1 MGITLDDIAKLE
13 SDNLGVDEGI
23 DDLIK
28 QQRANDQSKIAL
40 IIVWAFVAMI
50 FAIFLI
56 VTFNLGPV
64 QSCQSEDCA
73 QGRWQEPAT
82 FLLTMVSSVML
93 PIVTLVLGYY
103 FGTEKKT

>member
-1 MGITLDDIAKLE
+1 MSLTLEDIAKLE
-13 SDNLGVDEGI
+13 SDNLGVDQGV

-28 QQRANDQSKIAL
+28 QQRANDQSRIAL

-50 FAIFLI
+50 SAIFLI
-56 VTFNLGPV
+56 VAFNLGSA
-64 QSCQSEDCA
+64 QSCQGGDCA
-73 QGRWQEPAT
+73 QDRWQEPAT

-103 FGTEKKT
+103 FGTEKKI